1 MAIVLS
7 LSFAIILIAALVYSI
22 SMQIASFTDDI
33 PAIKKQLQLHFNN
46 LQKWVYQQFDIT
58 RKHT

>member
-33 PAIKKQLQLHFNN
+33 PAIKKQLQLHFNT